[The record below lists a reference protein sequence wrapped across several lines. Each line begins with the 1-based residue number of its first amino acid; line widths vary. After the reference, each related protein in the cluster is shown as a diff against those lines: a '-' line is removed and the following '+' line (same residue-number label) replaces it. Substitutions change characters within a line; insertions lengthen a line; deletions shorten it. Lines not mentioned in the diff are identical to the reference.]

1 MVITREREK
10 LLEAIKYFAAHTSYC
25 GLTKLF
31 KLLFFLDFDH
41 YRETG
46 RSVTGLKY
54 EAWPMGP
61 VPAELYSEIKGR
73 PAPDLSCQLSIEGPS
88 TVEHESEDGDTRI
101 GYATDAL
108 NRWGGDE
115 RPKDVHRQRI
125 PAKIKALKAFNPKF
139 FTKRELRLMEQIAFI
154 YKELTANQISE
165 VSHLKGKPW
174 YLTKT
179 KHGLKAPIDY
189 ALALEEKR
197 AGAPSKE
204 EILARI
210 EERDQ
215 VLNELK

>member
-10 LLEAIKYFAAHTSYC
+10 LLEAIKYFAANTKHC

-41 YRETG
+41 FRETG

-61 VPAELYSEIKGR
+61 VPGDLYSEIKGR
-73 PAPDLSCQLSIEGPS
+73 PSSDLASQLRIEDNTTVAYDVEDAPA
-88 TVEHESEDGDTRI
+88 V
-101 GYATDAL
+101 GYTPG
-108 NRWGGDE
+108 RWGDDE
-115 RPKDVHRQRI
+115 GRKGTRERHI
-125 PAKIKALKAFNPKF
+125 PAKIKALKAFNAKY
-139 FTKRELRLMEQIAFI
+139 FTKRELRLMEQIAYV
-154 YKELTANQISE
+154 YKELIANQISE

-174 YLTKT
+174 HVTKT

-189 ALALEEKR
+189 MLALDEKR
-197 AGAPSKE
+197 EGAPSKE

-210 EERDQ
+210 EEREQ